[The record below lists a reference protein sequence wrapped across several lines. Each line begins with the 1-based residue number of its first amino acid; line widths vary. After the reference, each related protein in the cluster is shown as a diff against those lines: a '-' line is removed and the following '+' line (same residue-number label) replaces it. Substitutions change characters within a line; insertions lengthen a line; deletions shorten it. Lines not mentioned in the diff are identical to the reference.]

1 MPITSTITVTV
12 GTGMADGGGMP
23 DGTGSIPGGHAFLA
37 ALQLADSALP
47 IGRFVHSHGLE
58 AWLAREDP
66 GGEAELSELVESALT
81 EAFAP
86 LDGVVLAHAHG
97 AGTLPELLELDRV
110 LTARKLSAP
119 ARAASCA
126 CGRQLASLAG
136 ELTDDPL
143 VTAVAAEVRERR
155 TDGNL
160 VVVEGALARAAGL
173 SAAQALLLEL
183 RGTAAGLLS
192 AAVRLGRLGP
202 VRAQATL
209 AGLAPAIERA
219 AAASLATPLGDVR
232 ASGIE
237 LEIAAM
243 SHRRA
248 DARLFAT

>member
-1 MPITSTITVTV
+1 M
-12 GTGMADGGGMP
+12 GMVDAGL
-23 DGTGSIPGGHAFLA
+23 PGAASFLA

-58 AWLAREDP
+58 AWLQHEDGAGDGELREV
-66 GGEAELSELVESALT
+66 VESVLV

-86 LDGVVLAHAHG
+86 LDGVMLAHAHR
-97 AGTLPELLELDRV
+97 ATTLDGLLALDRG
-110 LTARKLSAP
+110 LSARKLSGP

-126 CGRQLASLAG
+126 CGRQLAALASG
-136 ELTDDPL
+136 LVDDAL
-143 VTAVAAEVRERR
+143 VAAFAGEVRERR

-160 VVVEGALARAAGL
+160 AVVEGALTRALGLTAG
-173 SAAQALLLEL
+173 QAVLLEL

-192 AAVRLGRLGP
+192 SAVRLGRLGP
-202 VRAQATL
+202 VRAQAML

-219 AAASLATPLGDVR
+219 AAVALQAGLDDVR
-232 ASGIE
+232 STGIE

-248 DARLFAT
+248 HVRLFAT

>member
-1 MPITSTITVTV
+1 
-12 GTGMADGGGMP
+12 MADNAGISGAA
-23 DGTGSIPGGHAFLA
+23 AFLA

-58 AWLAREDP
+58 AWLQREEEA
-66 GGEAELSELVESALT
+66 GEAELTRLVESVLG

-86 LDGVVLAHAHG
+86 LDGVVLAHAHR
-97 AGTLPELLELDRV
+97 AATLQELLDLDRT

-136 ELTDDPL
+136 GLVDDAL
-143 VTAVAAEVRERR
+143 VAALAGEVRERR

-160 VVVEGALARAAGL
+160 AVVEGALTRALGL
-173 SAAQALLLEL
+173 TAEQALLLEL

-192 AAVRLGRLGP
+192 SAVRLGRLGP
-202 VRAQATL
+202 VRAQAML
-209 AGLAPAIERA
+209 RALAPAVERA
-219 AAASLATPLGDVR
+219 AASALEAGLDDLRS
-232 ASGIE
+232 SGIE

-248 DARLFAT
+248 HVRLFAT